1 MGRGIQ
7 EQARRDRQPAVRRLK
22 PRAMPS
28 PDTSSQSTEHGS
40 QLRMAQLMRPY
51 WKTPAVAGVG
61 VLGETL
67 TDVLEPW
74 PLKVVVDSV
83 LQPKP
88 LKGWFG
94 EAIFGVFGH
103 NAFAILNFAIAA
115 VVIIAVLG
123 AISSYVENYLTNS
136 VSQWVAHDLRRMLYH
151 HIQRLSL
158 AEHNESRTGDLIS
171 RVTKDTDAIQEF
183 INSALLGIFVDLL
196 TLGGMVGVMFYLD
209 WRFTLMA
216 LVVAPVLFLVVFTY
230 TRRIKAASR
239 AVRKKESELLS
250 RVAEV
255 LTSIHVVQ
263 ALGREDY
270 EEKRFESESAENV
283 QLAVQAKALKAKLSP
298 ITEVIVAVGTA
309 LVLGYGAHRALAGEL
324 SVGIL
329 IMFLMYLSKMYKP
342 MRDLSKMS
350 DPVSKA
356 IVARERILE
365 VLNVDSRVRDLPKAR
380 RAPRFKGAVE
390 FSHVTFGYEE
400 TTVLN
405 DVNIRIEPGQF
416 AAIVGPSGTG
426 KTTMVSLIPRF
437 YDPLSG
443 EVRIDGTDV
452 RQYTLK
458 SLRDQ
463 VSLIL
468 QDTLLFRAS
477 VRDNIAYG
485 RPNASFADVRRA
497 AELANAHE
505 FIEGMPQ
512 GYDTLVGERGATLSG
527 GQRQRI
533 SIARAVIRDTPIL
546 ILDEPTANLDAASEQ
561 SVITALGR
569 LMKSRTSV
577 FIAHHLAAIR
587 HADVIFVV
595 TDAGV
600 VERGTHQEL
609 IAMKGVYADLHELQS
624 NDSMVAEP
632 EEADEPVTA
641 GKA

>member
-1 MGRGIQ
+1 
-7 EQARRDRQPAVRRLK
+7 
-22 PRAMPS
+22 
-28 PDTSSQSTEHGS
+28 
-40 QLRMAQLMRPY
+40 MAQLMRPY
-51 WKTPAVAGVG
+51 WKTLAVAGVG

-263 ALGREDY
+263 AFGREDY

-298 ITEVIVAVGTA
+298 ITEVIVAVG
-309 LVLGYGAHRALAGEL
+309 
-324 SVGIL
+324 IL

-350 DPVSKA
+350 DTVSKA

-497 AELANAHE
+497 AE
-505 FIEGMPQ
+505 
-512 GYDTLVGERGATLSG
+512 R
-527 GQRQRI
+527 
-533 SIARAVIRDTPIL
+533 
-546 ILDEPTANLDAASEQ
+546 
-561 SVITALGR
+561 
-569 LMKSRTSV
+569 
-577 FIAHHLAAIR
+577 R
-587 HADVIFVV
+587 HASGLRHARRRTRCNAFRRPAPAHLDCAGRHPRY
-595 TDAGV
+595 TD
-600 VERGTHQEL
+600 
-609 IAMKGVYADLHELQS
+609 S
-624 NDSMVAEP
+624 DS
-632 EEADEPVTA
+632 
-641 GKA
+641 G

>member
-1 MGRGIQ
+1 M
-7 EQARRDRQPAVRRLK
+7 PATET
-22 PRAMPS
+22 PA
-28 PDTSSQSTEHGS
+28 SSEHGS
-40 QLRMAQLMRPY
+40 QLRVAQLLRPY
-51 WKTPAVAGVG
+51 WKTLAIACVAVI
-61 VLGETL
+61 GETL

-74 PLKVVVDSV
+74 PVKVIVDSV
-83 LQPKP
+83 LQSKP

-94 EAIFGVFGH
+94 DLAFRVFGH
-103 NAFAILNFAIAA
+103 DALAVLNFAVAA
-115 VVIIAVLG
+115 VVLIAVLG
-123 AISSYVENYLTNS
+123 AISSYVESYLTNS
-136 VSQWVAHDLRRMLYH
+136 VGQWVAHDLRRTLYH

-171 RVTKDTDAIQEF
+171 RVTKDTDAVQEF

-209 WRFTLMA
+209 WRFTLVA
-216 LVVAPVLFLVVFTY
+216 LLVAPVLFLVVYTY
-230 TRRIKAASR
+230 TRRIKDASR

-255 LTSIHVVQ
+255 LSSIHVVQ
-263 ALGREDY
+263 AFAREDY
-270 EEKRFESESAENV
+270 EEKRFESESVENV

-298 ITEVIVAVGTA
+298 ITEVIVAVGTS
-309 LVLGYGAHRALAGEL
+309 LVLGYGARRVLSGEL
-324 SVGIL
+324 SVGVL
-329 IMFLMYLSKMYKP
+329 IVFLLYLGKMYKP

-350 DPVSKA
+350 DTISKA
-356 IVARERILE
+356 VVARERMLE
-365 VLNVDSRVRDLPKAR
+365 VLNVDSRVRDLPRAKQ
-380 RAPRFKGAVE
+380 APRFKGGIE
-390 FSHVTFGYEE
+390 FSHVTFGYDDG

-405 DVNIRIEPGQF
+405 DVSIRIEPGQF

-437 YDPLSG
+437 YDPVSG

-452 RQYTLK
+452 RNYRLK

-468 QDTLLFRAS
+468 QDTLLFRATI
-477 VRDNIAYG
+477 RDNIAYG
-485 RPNASFADVRRA
+485 RPNASLQEIRRA

-505 FIEGMPQ
+505 FIEVMPQ
-512 GYDTLVGERGATLSG
+512 GYDTIVGERGATLSG

-533 SIARAVIRDTPIL
+533 SIARAVIRNTPIL

-595 TDAGV
+595 SDARV
-600 VERGTHQEL
+600 VEQGTHDSL
-609 IAMKGVYADLHELQS
+609 IESNGVYASLYQLQS
-624 NDSMVAEP
+624 SEAAAEP
-632 EEADEPVTA
+632 EEADEPNALPVA
-641 GKA
+641 GG

>member
-1 MGRGIQ
+1 MASA
-7 EQARRDRQPAVRRLK
+7 ESASQPSE
-22 PRAMPS
+22 PR
-28 PDTSSQSTEHGS
+28 
-40 QLRMAQLMRPY
+40 QLRLRQLLRPY
-51 WKTPAVAGVG
+51 WKTLGIAFVAVI
-61 VLGETL
+61 GETL

-74 PLKVVVDSV
+74 PVKVIVDSV
-83 LQPKP
+83 LRSKP
-88 LKGWFG
+88 LEGVMGRFV
-94 EAIFGVFGH
+94 ASVFGH
-103 NAFAILNFAIAA
+103 AGYAVLDFAVAA
-115 VVIIAVLG
+115 VITIAVLG
-123 AISSYVENYLTNS
+123 AISSYVESYFTNS
-136 VSQWVAHDLRRMLYH
+136 VGQWVAHDLRRTLYH

-171 RVTKDTDAIQEF
+171 RVTKDTDAVQEF
-183 INSALLGIFVDLL
+183 INSALLGILVDLL

-239 AVRKKESELLS
+239 AVRNQESVLLS

-263 ALGREDY
+263 AFAREDY
-270 EEKRFESESAENV
+270 EEKRFASESAQNV
-283 QLAVQAKALKAKLSP
+283 KLAVEAKALKAKLSP

-309 LVLGYGAHRALAGEL
+309 LVLWYGARRVLSGEL
-324 SVGIL
+324 TVGIL

-350 DPVSKA
+350 DTVSKA
-356 IVARERILE
+356 VVARERMDE
-365 VLNVDSRVRDLPKAR
+365 VLSMDSRVRDLPKAK

-390 FSHVTFGYEE
+390 FSHVTFGYDDA
-400 TTVLN
+400 TVLN
-405 DVNIRIEPGQF
+405 DVSLRIEPGEF

-437 YDPLSG
+437 YDPVSG

-452 RQYTLK
+452 RRYTLK

-468 QDTLLFRAS
+468 QDTLLFRATI
-477 VRDNIAYG
+477 RENIAYG
-485 RPNASFADVRRA
+485 RPNASFEEVKRA

-505 FIEGMPQ
+505 FIEAMPD
-512 GYDTLVGERGATLSG
+512 GYDTIVGERGTTVSG

-533 SIARAVIRDTPIL
+533 SIARAVIRNTPIL
-546 ILDEPTANLDAASEQ
+546 ILDEPTANLDAVSEQ
-561 SVITALGR
+561 SVITALAR
-569 LMKSRTSV
+569 LMKGRTSV

-587 HADVIFVV
+587 HADVIFVINE
-595 TDAGV
+595 AGI
-600 VERGTHQEL
+600 VERGTHDEL
-609 IAMKGVYADLHELQS
+609 MKMNGVYAELHNLQS
-624 NDSMVAEP
+624 NESAISEDHMVRH
-632 EEADEPVTA
+632 
-641 GKA
+641 